1 MLRKLIKNQY
11 GAAAVEMALVTPF
24 LMLLMFGSFELG
36 KYFWDNHIITK
47 AVRDGARYASR
58 QPFSNFDCDAE
69 TVAAGVVSNT
79 QNLTRT
85 NTLDGTGAVRLGGW
99 TNTMID
105 VEVACDN
112 SGAYTS
118 IYSGMDVPVVSVTA
132 DVPYRS
138 LFGSF
143 GFTDA
148 TFQLRARSEAPVMG
162 I

>member
-1 MLRKLIKNQY
+1 MLRKLIKNQT

-36 KYFWDNHIITK
+36 KYFWDNHILTK

-69 TVAAGVVSNT
+69 TVAGGVVSNT

-85 NTLDGTGAVRLGGW
+85 NTLDGTGAVRLSDW
-99 TNTMID
+99 TNVMID
-105 VEVACDN
+105 VEVTCDD
-112 SGAYTS
+112 SGSYTS

-132 DVPYRS
+132 DVPYKS

-143 GFTDA
+143 GFISA